1 MLLFADLLYIIILLK
16 GGVKMS
22 TILKAFFISIILAV
36 CSFLNVPC
44 PVMGEEVDMDKFKET
59 FVEDF
64 DTELDRTV
72 WSGHY
77 QYGKTTEARKGSYWN
92 QYLAYTENGNLI
104 IPIVYLEEGMGGK
117 GAGWYTAGIDTDS
130 DSPNGFSQKFGYFE
144 CRCILP
150 EGADIWS
157 AFWLMNDGVYNEDGN
172 GRDGTEI
179 DIFES
184 DCYDDL
190 FKNAVSSNLHF
201 DNYGDMH
208 QMMGANVFSTGNN
221 PYEEFNTYG
230 LEWNENEYIFYIN
243 GKETFRT
250 SYGGVSQNE
259 EYLILSVEM
268 KGKDGIPSE
277 RENIPADGA
286 KFIVDY
292 VKVYQYKDL
301 IK

>member
-1 MLLFADLLYIIILLK
+1 MISVFSKITAFICSVIISLCVWLDI
-16 GGVKMS
+16 
-22 TILKAFFISIILAV
+22 
-36 CSFLNVPC
+36 PC
-44 PVMGEEVDMDKFKET
+44 YPMGQKIDMEKFTET

-64 DTELDRTV
+64 DGELNTAV

-77 QYGKTTEARKGSYWN
+77 QYGNTSEARKGSYWN
-92 QYLAYTENGNLI
+92 KNLVKTENGNLI
-104 IPIVYLEEGMGGK
+104 IPVVYLEEGMGGK

-130 DSPNGFSQKFGYFE
+130 DSPDGFSQKFGYFE

-150 EGADIWS
+150 KGADIWS
-157 AFWLMNDGVYNEDGN
+157 AFWLMNDGVYEVGED

-184 DCYDDL
+184 DCYGDP
-190 FKNAVSSNLHF
+190 FENSITSNLHF
-201 DNYGDMH
+201 DGYGDYH
-208 QMMGANVFSTGNN
+208 QKHGATKFRLKNN

-243 GKETFRT
+243 GVETFRT
-250 SYGGVSQNE
+250 DFGGVSQNE

-268 KGKDGIPSE
+268 KGENGIPSQ
-277 RENIPADGA
+277 RENAPGEEAQ
-286 KFIVDY
+286 FIVDY

-301 IK
+301 AK